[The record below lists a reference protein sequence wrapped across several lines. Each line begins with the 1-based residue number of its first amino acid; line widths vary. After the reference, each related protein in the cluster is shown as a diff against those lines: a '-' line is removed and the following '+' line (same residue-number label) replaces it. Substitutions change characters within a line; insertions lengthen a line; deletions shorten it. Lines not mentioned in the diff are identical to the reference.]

1 LNFDISKLSFLVG
14 PIVGAIIGLI
24 TNGVAIRMLFRPLHP
39 VKVFG
44 WTLPFT
50 PGIIPK
56 EKERIS
62 KACGSVVGEFLINEE
77 VMSDCL
83 LSEEMDQ
90 KIMDLVDRTVENY
103 KDSPLTL
110 RQISA
115 NALTEERSEKLFD
128 KSCDSL
134 TNMIYTKA
142 VDMNIGAS
150 VAEIAMAEVQKRS
163 MLGSL
168 AFLINLDSMKLKLA
182 TMVNEIVASEGR
194 GMIAG
199 AITSE
204 ANDIMDT
211 TLAQINTRYNHHLPK
226 IREVILEAYHDV
238 VKNNLARALNAIG
251 IATLVEDRINSFD
264 MLELEHIILGIVK
277 KELDAIV
284 WLGGLLGLIMGFVM
298 ILF

>member
-1 LNFDISKLSFLVG
+1 MNFDISKLSFLVG

-24 TNGVAIRMLFRPLHP
+24 TNGVAIRMLFRPLYP
-39 VKVFG
+39 VKIFG
-44 WTLPFT
+44 WTVPFT

-90 KIMDLVDRTVENY
+90 KILDLVDRTVENY

-115 NALTEERSEKLFD
+115 NALTEERSEKAFS
-128 KSCDSL
+128 KGCDSL
-134 TNMIYTKA
+134 TTMIYTKA

-150 VAEIAMAEVQKRS
+150 VADIAMAEVQKRS

-194 GMIAG
+194 GLIAG

-204 ANDIMDT
+204 ANDLMDT
-211 TLAQINTRYNHHLPK
+211 TLAQINERYSHHLPK
-226 IREVILEAYHDV
+226 IKEVILEAYHDM

-251 IATLVEDRINSFD
+251 IANLVEERINSFD
-264 MLELEHIILGIVK
+264 MLELEHIILGIVS
-277 KELDAIV
+277 KELAAIV